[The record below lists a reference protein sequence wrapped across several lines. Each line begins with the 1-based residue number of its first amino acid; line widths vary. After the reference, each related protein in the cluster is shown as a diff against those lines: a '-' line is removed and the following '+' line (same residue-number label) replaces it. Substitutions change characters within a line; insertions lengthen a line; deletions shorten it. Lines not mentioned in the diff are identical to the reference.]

1 MTTALQPTL
10 FLSHGA
16 PDLVLTPAPARAFLS
31 GLGTTLVR
39 PRAILVVS
47 AHWMTDSPAV
57 AATAR
62 PATIHDFHGFPE
74 PLYRLRYPAPGDPAL
89 AGEIASL
96 LAAAGLPAALDA
108 DWGLD
113 HGAWVPLLLMYPQAD
128 LPVLQLAIQPHR
140 DPRHHFALG
149 RAIARLREENVL
161 VLASGS
167 MTHNLRIIDRRGID
181 APEADWARAFADW
194 MAERLTTGDIE
205 AVLDYRARA
214 PFAVQAHPY
223 DDHLLPLFTALGAA
237 TGADGTP
244 PRATRLH
251 ASVTYGTLRMD
262 ALRFD

>member
-1 MTTALQPTL
+1 MTSPLQPTL

-16 PDLVLTPAPARAFLS
+16 PDLVLTPAPAREFLS
-31 GLGTTLVR
+31 GLGATLAR
-39 PRAILVVS
+39 PRAIVVVS

-57 AATAR
+57 AVTAR
-62 PATIHDFHGFPE
+62 PATIHDFYGFPE
-74 PLYRLRYPAPGDPAL
+74 PLYRLRYPAPGAPAL
-89 AGEIASL
+89 AGEIAGM
-96 LAAAGLPAALDA
+96 LAEAGMPALHD
-108 DWGLD
+108 DSWGLD

-149 RAIARLREENVL
+149 RAIARLREGNVL

-181 APEADWARAFADW
+181 APEAEWARAFADW
-194 MAERLTTGDIE
+194 MTDRLADRDIE

-214 PFAVQAHPY
+214 PFAVQAHPH

-237 TGADGTP
+237 TAADGTP
-244 PRATRLH
+244 PRVTRLH